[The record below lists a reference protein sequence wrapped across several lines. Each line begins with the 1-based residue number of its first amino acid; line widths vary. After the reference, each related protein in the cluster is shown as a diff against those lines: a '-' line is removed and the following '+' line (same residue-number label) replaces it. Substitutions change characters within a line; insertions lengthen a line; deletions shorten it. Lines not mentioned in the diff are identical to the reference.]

1 MAFPDDRDRE
11 LQKKSFQV
19 QGLADDLFNWV
30 GKHNRQ
36 RIEQDL
42 GAIRTNDEFRL
53 LTLRRRAASLH
64 RSSQVPVAAAIFG
77 ASQVGKSLFVGRI
90 IKSQDPNYSP
100 LGRDEKVGPPAYEAK
115 LSFEHDLNPNLGS
128 NEATALV
135 TRFTTKD
142 RFEKEALQEFP
153 VMVRALS
160 RSEWLRVLARGFRSQ
175 CEMPATQKW
184 EDADLEGLFEDV
196 ASNHGGREI
205 DRQWRMDL
213 LDVYSYLKRL
223 DPLRYYS
230 DESTF
235 NGLLSRYTLDE
246 AGYTEIAAR
255 MCWNSWPEITEL
267 FSRICGFLEMLT
279 ATGKPG
285 ILAHWA
291 AVRFLLDSQRLPKQ
305 GHSASQVFQSVA
317 WTDITD
323 RMEDGWYVLDYEPGQ
338 GPPSLAPL
346 STGGECLSTI
356 QSALLEMVIPVI
368 PDRLTAEWR
377 HVLEQIDILD
387 IPGMRAPRGDG
398 SDGQITKIEDDPKE
412 PSKRVNQEMSV
423 VKRGKV
429 FYLFDRY
436 IEELQA
442 QSLLMLFRYGNLEVS
457 GLLKG
462 YVDRWGQ
469 SRYGDNV
476 WPKEQ
481 PKKVTDNPPSL
492 FFGMTGIDEEF
503 GKGEPQ
509 TEPKKDMYNARLQ
522 TLQETFVEI
531 MTDFH
536 GKGRLFRNIY
546 PIRYPGTWDY
556 NAADR
561 QSSKAGEE
569 KWLAA
574 GREFLASEK
583 VQTYVERAEEK
594 WQAAMR
600 DGDGGALLIAAAFRQ
615 TTNAL
620 RKQDE
625 LNKRIEQTHDEL
637 VQLARNWMV
646 DPNTNLD
653 RERRIELAR
662 EVLHWFEED
671 HQLIF
676 HRVQAL
682 EHSLCFQPGDV
693 LFLSDI
699 ADIHA
704 ASQNPLEDL
713 ESRFTEDLQSFLRDW
728 GTEWAPGRWQ
738 EYVGWYG
745 NGKGWLKPETFSNFS
760 RYLADYL
767 CSPEIFEDLKD
778 RLLKVVSLR
787 IRDEG
792 AKRQARRKFVRL
804 VLNDY
809 VMNPGPSQRPLDKDA
824 DLSGLPDFGLM
835 TTFVHRWMTRLPE
848 VLAAG
853 GGENIGIPPGNEE
866 LYEILEPYG
875 V

>member
-1 MAFPDDRDRE
+1 MAFPDDRDRD

-19 QGLADDLFNWV
+19 QALADDLFDWV
-30 GKHNRQ
+30 GTHNRK
-36 RIEQDL
+36 RIEDDL
-42 GAIRTNDEFRL
+42 GIIRTGEEFRL

-64 RSSQVPVAAAIFG
+64 RSAQVPVAAAIFG

-90 IKSQDPNYSP
+90 IKPQNPNYSP

-115 LSFEHDLNPNLGS
+115 LSFEHDLNPNLGA

-175 CEMPATQKW
+175 CEMPAMQKW

-196 ASNHGGREI
+196 TSNHGGREI
-205 DRQWRMDL
+205 DRQWRMDF

-246 AGYTEIAAR
+246 TGYTEIAAR
-255 MCWNSWPEITEL
+255 LCWNSWPEITEL
-267 FSRICGFLEMLT
+267 FSRISGFLDMLT
-279 ATGKPG
+279 ETGKPG

-291 AVRFLLDSQRLPKQ
+291 AVRFLLDSQRLAEQ
-305 GHSASQVFQSVA
+305 SNSESQVFQTIA

-323 RMEDGWYVLDYEPGQ
+323 RMEDGWYVLDYQPGQ
-338 GPPSLAPL
+338 GPPSLAPR
-346 STGGECLSTI
+346 STDNESLSTI

-387 IPGMRAPRGDG
+387 IPGMRAARGDG
-398 SDGQITKIEDDPKE
+398 GDGQITKIEEDPRR
-412 PSKRVNQEMSV
+412 RVGQEMNI

-476 WPKEQ
+476 WPKEL
-481 PKKVTDNPPSL
+481 PKKVSDNPPSL

-503 GKGEPQ
+503 EKSD
-509 TEPKKDMYNARLQ
+509 PKKDMYNARLQ
-522 TLQETFVEI
+522 TLQDTFVEV

-546 PIRYPGTWDY
+546 PIRYPGTWD
-556 NAADR
+556 NDASHR
-561 QSSKAGEE
+561 QKFGEE
-569 KWLAA
+569 KWTIARKA
-574 GREFLASEK
+574 FLEAEMVK
-583 VQTYVERAEEK
+583 TYVEAAEEK

-637 VQLARNWMV
+637 VQLARNWIV
-646 DPNTNLD
+646 DPNANLD
-653 RERRIELAR
+653 RERRMQAAQ
-662 EVLHWFEED
+662 EVLDWFAED

-699 ADIHA
+699 ADIHS

-713 ESRFTEDLQSFLRDW
+713 ESRFSEDLQSFLRDW
-728 GTEWAPGRWQ
+728 GTDWAPGRWQ

-745 NGKGWLKPETFSNFS
+745 DGNGWLEPETFGNLS

-767 CSPEIFEDLKD
+767 CSPEIFDGLKD
-778 RLLKVVSLR
+778 RLLKVVTLR

-809 VMNPGPSQRPLDKDA
+809 VMNPGPDTRPLDEGA
-824 DLSGLPDFGLM
+824 DLSELPDFGLM
-835 TTFVHRWMTRLPE
+835 TTFVHRWITRLPE

-853 GGENIGIPPGNEE
+853 GGEDIGIPAGNEE